1 MTLNYEPVCL
11 NGMITTNVDTLISSM
26 ILLVS
31 LSVKRSHRRTVYYSI
46 ILDFVLFMH
55 YALPDVMY
63 EEV

>member
-1 MTLNYEPVCL
+1 MFKWYDNYERRYF
-11 NGMITTNVDTLISSM
+11 SSSMM

>member
-1 MTLNYEPVCL
+1 MFKWYDNYERRYFS
-11 NGMITTNVDTLISSM
+11 SSM

-55 YALPDVMY
+55 CALPDVMY